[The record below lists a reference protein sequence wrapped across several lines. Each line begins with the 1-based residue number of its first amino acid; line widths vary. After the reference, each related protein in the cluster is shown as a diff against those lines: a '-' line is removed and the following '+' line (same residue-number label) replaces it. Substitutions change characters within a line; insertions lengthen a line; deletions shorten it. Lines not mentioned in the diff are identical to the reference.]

1 MQLLAGFEERSDL
14 AQGINRC
21 TRSRVPASARIAILD
36 RESTDAAYLNA
47 TAPHEC
53 RADLLE
59 SGVYDLLHLAVLE
72 IWAQLSNPTDYFV
85 IANPHPSW
93 RPPGLSPVCGGAA
106 EDNAYQLDL
115 YVILELT

>member
-1 MQLLAGFEERSDL
+1 VQLLAGLEERRDL
-14 AQGINRC
+14 AQGIDRC

-36 RESTDAAYLNA
+36 HESTDAAYLNA

-93 RPPGLSPVCGGAA
+93 RTPRQIAAALPKITRIGLMFMSFWS
-106 EDNAYQLDL
+106 
-115 YVILELT
+115 